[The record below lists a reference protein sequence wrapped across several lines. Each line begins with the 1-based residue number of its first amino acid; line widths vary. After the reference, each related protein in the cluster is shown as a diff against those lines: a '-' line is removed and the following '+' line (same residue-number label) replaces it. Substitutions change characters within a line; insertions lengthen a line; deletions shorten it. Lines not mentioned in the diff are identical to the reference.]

1 MTRRYKKILIIV
13 VLIIAIL
20 YLGLSLYVSHVM
32 TSPLSR
38 HIDISP
44 EVISNNFEDVGFA
57 ASDGITLK
65 GWFFKGSS
73 DRLVIM
79 VTGLLPNRVNTEYL
93 GPVIMLELIRGGYAV
108 LAYDTR
114 AHGQSAGNRVGY
126 GSVEGRDVVGAV
138 NFAKIRGFEGKNIAI
153 IADSTGAIST
163 LLVIDEIKDVGA
175 IVLDTP
181 AADFQ
186 KIVSNRLWVEKKIPP
201 FFHPAIFFFNK
212 IFFDVD
218 IGKAKP
224 IEKIAL
230 DPERKLLFLHGAK
243 DETTPL
249 ENSKQLLTL
258 ANKESK
264 LVVFEEGRHIET
276 YKSDPDLYRKEV
288 FGFLE
293 TELAE

>member
-93 GPVIMLELIRGGYAV
+93 GPVIMLELIREGYAV

-293 TELAE
+293 AELGK

>member
-93 GPVIMLELIRGGYAV
+93 GPVIMLELIREGYAV

-138 NFAKIRGFEGKNIAI
+138 NFAGKNIAI

>member
-93 GPVIMLELIRGGYAV
+93 GPVIMLELIREGYAV

>member
-93 GPVIMLELIRGGYAV
+93 GPVIMLELIREGYAV

-138 NFAKIRGFEGKNIAI
+138 NFAKIRGFEGKNER
-153 IADSTGAIST
+153 S
-163 LLVIDEIKDVGA
+163 
-175 IVLDTP
+175 
-181 AADFQ
+181 
-186 KIVSNRLWVEKKIPP
+186 IP
-201 FFHPAIFFFNK
+201 FSNK
-212 IFFDVD
+212 IS
-218 IGKAKP
+218 
-224 IEKIAL
+224 L
-230 DPERKLLFLHGAK
+230 D
-243 DETTPL
+243 
-249 ENSKQLLTL
+249 S
-258 ANKESK
+258 S
-264 LVVFEEGRHIET
+264 GRQAI
-276 YKSDPDLYRKEV
+276 
-288 FGFLE
+288 
-293 TELAE
+293 

>member
-1 MTRRYKKILIIV
+1 M
-13 VLIIAIL
+13 
-20 YLGLSLYVSHVM
+20 
-32 TSPLSR
+32 
-38 HIDISP
+38 
-44 EVISNNFEDVGFA
+44 
-57 ASDGITLK
+57 
-65 GWFFKGSS
+65 
-73 DRLVIM
+73 
-79 VTGLLPNRVNTEYL
+79 
-93 GPVIMLELIRGGYAV
+93 
-108 LAYDTR
+108 
-114 AHGQSAGNRVGY
+114 
-126 GSVEGRDVVGAV
+126 
-138 NFAKIRGFEGKNIAI
+138 
-153 IADSTGAIST
+153 
-163 LLVIDEIKDVGA
+163 
-175 IVLDTP
+175 
-181 AADFQ
+181 
-186 KIVSNRLWVEKKIPP
+186 
-201 FFHPAIFFFNK
+201 
-212 IFFDVD
+212 D

>member
-1 MTRRYKKILIIV
+1 MIRRYKKILIIV
-13 VLIIAIL
+13 VLILAIL

-44 EVISNNFEDVGFA
+44 EVISNNFEDVEFT
-57 ASDGITLK
+57 ASDGVLLK
-65 GWFFKGSS
+65 GWLFKSS
-73 DRLVIM
+73 SEKLVIM

-93 GPVIMLELIRGGYAV
+93 APMIMRELIAEGYNV

-114 AHGQSAGNRVGY
+114 AHGKSAGNRVGY
-126 GSVEGRDVVGAV
+126 GSVEGMDVVGAGS
-138 NFAKIRGFEGKNIAI
+138 FAKSRGFESKNISI
-153 IADSTGAIST
+153 LADSTGAVST
-163 LLVIDEIKDVGA
+163 LMVIDQIKDVGA

-181 AADFQ
+181 ATDFQ
-186 KIVSNRLWVEKKIPP
+186 RIVSNRLWVEKKVPP
-201 FFHPAIFFFNK
+201 FFHPTIFFFNR
-212 IFFDVD
+212 IFFNID

-224 IEKIAL
+224 VEKITL
-230 DPERKLLFLHGAK
+230 DLERKLLFLHAAK

-249 ENSKQLLTL
+249 ENSKKLLAL

-264 LVVFEEGRHIET
+264 LVVFEKGQHIET

-293 TELAE
+293 AELGK